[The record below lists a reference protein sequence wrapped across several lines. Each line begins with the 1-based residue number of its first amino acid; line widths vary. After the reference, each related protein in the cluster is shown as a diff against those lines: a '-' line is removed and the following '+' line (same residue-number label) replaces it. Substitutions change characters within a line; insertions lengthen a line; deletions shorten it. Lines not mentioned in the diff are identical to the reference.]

1 MVEDLSKIFP
11 DDIASIVEQEPSVLR
26 LRLSALVN
34 DALRAVPHLDES
46 DKTEMIQ
53 TVFTP
58 ANQMFSFLEKKKRAR
73 KGWTFQV
80 QYLEE
85 RFDRKYRRKAFGKK
99 GS

>member
-1 MVEDLSKIFP
+1 MPEDLSKIFP
-11 DDIASIVEQEPSVLR
+11 DNIASIVEQEPSVLS
-26 LRLSALVN
+26 LRLTALVS
-34 DALRAVPHLDES
+34 DAVRAIPKLGEM

-53 TVFTP
+53 TVYAP
-58 ANQMFSFLEKKKRAR
+58 ASHMIGFLEGQQKPG